1 MNVFLVI
8 TGKKLRQIL
17 CTILKMQGNFITKAQ
32 IEKRAI
38 SNCSYTICSSVVDN
52 PQKRI
57 VFRAKYAEMLVKL
70 LYSKATVF
78 TI

>member
-8 TGKKLRQIL
+8 TGKKLRWIL
-17 CTILKMQGNFITKAQ
+17 CTILKMQGNFITKVQ

-38 SNCSYTICSSVVDN
+38 SNCSDNTCSSVVDN

>member
-8 TGKKLRQIL
+8 TGKKLRWIL
-17 CTILKMQGNFITKAQ
+17 CTILKMQGNFITKVQ

-38 SNCSYTICSSVVDN
+38 SNCSDNACSSVVDN

>member
-17 CTILKMQGNFITKAQ
+17 CTILKMQGNFITKVQ

-38 SNCSYTICSSVVDN
+38 SNCSDNTCSSVVDN